1 MKVRRTSFYF
11 LDHDIQKTVK
21 EIRFCMEI
29 SSHKNEI
36 QCHTETEPD
45 SLLVKNVHE
54 SFTDKRKT
62 NKNVTLQK
70 YCYIVS
76 HKNEIQCHI
85 ETEPDSLL
93 VKNIH
98 ESFTDKRK
106 TNKNVTRKKIATLCR
121 IKAPHHAKSS
131 DRDVARS

>member
-1 MKVRRTSFYF
+1 MHFLFGLSLHRTTNLRSATVCFGRGQKCSSVPEKEMKVRRASFHF
-11 LDHDIQKTVK
+11 LDHDIQKTFK
-21 EIRFCMEI
+21 GTRFCMET

-62 NKNVTLQK
+62 NRK
-70 YCYIVS
+70 S
-76 HKNEIQCHI
+76 H
-85 ETEPDSLL
+85 
-93 VKNIH
+93 
-98 ESFTDKRK
+98 F
-106 TNKNVTRKKIATLCR
+106 KKIATLCR

>member
-1 MKVRRTSFYF
+1 MKVSRASFYF

-21 EIRFCMEI
+21 GTRFCMET

-62 NKNVTLQK
+62 TKMSHFKN
-70 YCYIVS
+70 
-76 HKNEIQCHI
+76 
-85 ETEPDSLL
+85 
-93 VKNIH
+93 
-98 ESFTDKRK
+98 
-106 TNKNVTRKKIATLCR
+106 IATLCR
-121 IKAPHHAKSS
+121 IKTKFSVTLSQNQIPY
-131 DRDVARS
+131 

>member
-1 MKVRRTSFYF
+1 MHFLFGLSLHRTTNLRSATVCFGRGQKCFSVPEKEMKVRRASFHF

-21 EIRFCMEI
+21 GTRFCMEA

-36 QCHTETEPD
+36 QSHPETEPD

-70 YCYIVS
+70 DRYFVS
-76 HKNEIQCHI
+76 HKSATPRKIQ
-85 ETEPDSLL
+85 
-93 VKNIH
+93 
-98 ESFTDKRK
+98 
-106 TNKNVTRKKIATLCR
+106 
-121 IKAPHHAKSS
+121 
-131 DRDVARS
+131 

>member
-1 MKVRRTSFYF
+1 MHFIFGLSLHRTTNLRSATVCFGRGQKCFSVPEKEMKVRRASFHF

-21 EIRFCMEI
+21 GTRFCMEA

-36 QCHTETEPD
+36 QSHPETEPD

-70 YCYIVS
+70 YCYFVS
-76 HKNEIQCHI
+76 HKNEIQYHI
-85 ETEPDSLL
+85 ETDPDSLL
-93 VKNIH
+93 V
-98 ESFTDKRK
+98 
-106 TNKNVTRKKIATLCR
+106 
-121 IKAPHHAKSS
+121 
-131 DRDVARS
+131 